1 MGNNIE
7 CLSRRSEIN
16 KETMKPL
23 NTLRFTGNETIHKK
37 NRRRRKKRFCYT
49 CQRELACKNK
59 NIKGNND
66 IKNIL
71 DQNLL
76 DKTTIKSHACLL
88 K

>member
-16 KETMKPL
+16 KETRPL
-23 NTLRFTGNETIHKK
+23 TTLRFTGNETIYKK
-37 NRRRRKKRFCYT
+37 NKRRRKKRFCYT

-59 NIKGNND
+59 NIKDNTD

-76 DKTTIKSHACLL
+76 DKTTIKSHACIL